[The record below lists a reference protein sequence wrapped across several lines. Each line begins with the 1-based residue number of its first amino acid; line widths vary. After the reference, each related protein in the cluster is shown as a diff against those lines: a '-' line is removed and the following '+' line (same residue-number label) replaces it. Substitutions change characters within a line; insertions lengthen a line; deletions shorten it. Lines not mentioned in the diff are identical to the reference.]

1 MSKINT
7 VAPDWSGIAFHNDS
21 FVDVSSEDYRDKWAV
36 MFFYPADFS
45 YVCPTELEDL
55 ADNYAQLQRMGV
67 EVYSISTDKHHSHK
81 AWHDSSK
88 RIQKIS
94 YPMVADPTGK
104 ISRAFEALDEES
116 GCAYRCT
123 FLIDPSGIIQYV
135 ETTSDA
141 VGRSAGELLRK
152 VRAAQYIYDHPDEVC
167 PANWDL
173 GESTITPTFD
183 LSGKL

>member
-67 EVYSISTDKHHSHK
+67 EVYSVSTDKHPTPRHLAK
-81 AWHDSSK
+81 LLQ
-88 RIQKIS
+88 RIHLRR
-94 YPMVADPTGK
+94 YC
-104 ISRAFEALDEES
+104 AFAHLP
-116 GCAYRCT
+116 R
-123 FLIDPSGIIQYV
+123 
-135 ETTSDA
+135 
-141 VGRSAGELLRK
+141 
-152 VRAAQYIYDHPDEVC
+152 
-167 PANWDL
+167 
-173 GESTITPTFD
+173 
-183 LSGKL
+183 